1 MSIIREVLLDA
12 EKKQATDSLLRLW
25 LEQLNDDLHDAED
38 VFDEIE
44 YQASRKQVVATYG
57 STSTKVRHFF
67 SSSMMRAFPFK
78 LAHKIKGIR
87 ERLDEIAAEKEK
99 FNLTQ
104 QREDGRI
111 MRQLRE
117 IDLISFVHPSTV
129 IGRDK
134 DKVNIINLL
143 MHPNASKNVNVIS
156 MVGLGGLGKTTLA
169 KWVYNDERVVQSF
182 QLRIW
187 VCVSEDFSV
196 TRLIKEILKS
206 TCSTI
211 NENWIA
217 DTLQIRLRELLN
229 NKKFLLVLDDV
240 WNEDRTKWIELGDFL
255 IDGSKGSKI
264 IVTTRSDL
272 VASVMNTDST
282 YNLQGLSQDDCLSLF
297 VKCAFKEGEEKQHPN
312 LLKIGKEIVR
322 KCKGVPL
329 AVRTLGSLLHSK
341 VDERG
346 WEFVRD
352 NEIWKLE
359 QKGE

>member
-117 IDLISFVHPSTV
+117 ID
-129 IGRDK
+129 K

-169 KWVYNDERVVQSF
+169 K
-182 QLRIW
+182 
-187 VCVSEDFSV
+187 
-196 TRLIKEILKS
+196 
-206 TCSTI
+206 
-211 NENWIA
+211 
-217 DTLQIRLRELLN
+217 
-229 NKKFLLVLDDV
+229 
-240 WNEDRTKWIELGDFL
+240 
-255 IDGSKGSKI
+255 
-264 IVTTRSDL
+264 
-272 VASVMNTDST
+272 
-282 YNLQGLSQDDCLSLF
+282 
-297 VKCAFKEGEEKQHPN
+297 
-312 LLKIGKEIVR
+312 
-322 KCKGVPL
+322 
-329 AVRTLGSLLHSK
+329 
-341 VDERG
+341 
-346 WEFVRD
+346 
-352 NEIWKLE
+352 
-359 QKGE
+359 

>member
-169 KWVYNDERVVQSF
+169 K
-182 QLRIW
+182 
-187 VCVSEDFSV
+187 
-196 TRLIKEILKS
+196 
-206 TCSTI
+206 
-211 NENWIA
+211 
-217 DTLQIRLRELLN
+217 
-229 NKKFLLVLDDV
+229 
-240 WNEDRTKWIELGDFL
+240 
-255 IDGSKGSKI
+255 
-264 IVTTRSDL
+264 
-272 VASVMNTDST
+272 
-282 YNLQGLSQDDCLSLF
+282 
-297 VKCAFKEGEEKQHPN
+297 
-312 LLKIGKEIVR
+312 
-322 KCKGVPL
+322 
-329 AVRTLGSLLHSK
+329 
-341 VDERG
+341 
-346 WEFVRD
+346 
-352 NEIWKLE
+352 
-359 QKGE
+359 